1 MIEVVA
7 AAIVFEN
14 RLLAFQRGASKYSYV
29 ANKFEFPGGKIKVN
43 ETQTDSLIRELKEEL
58 DLDIRVGE
66 WITTVEHCYE
76 DFSIRMYC
84 YLVHLES
91 FIGLLK
97 EHVSYFHGS
106 LEKAKQLDWIEA
118 DKSNFGYLRD
128 KLPTYILLMKSW
140 RGCIHGS
147 SSITMMHQPVF
158 CRSLC

>member
-7 AAIVFEN
+7 AVIVFEN

-29 ANKFEFPGGKIKVN
+29 ANKFEFPGGKIKAN

-58 DLDIRVGE
+58 NLDVRVGE

-76 DFSIRMYC
+76 NFSIRMHC

-97 EHVSYFHGS
+97 NMSAIFM
-106 LEKAKQLDWIEA
+106 D
-118 DKSNFGYLRD
+118 
-128 KLPTYILLMKSW
+128 LLK
-140 RGCIHGS
+140 RQNNLTG
-147 SSITMMHQPVF
+147 
-158 CRSLC
+158 